1 MNRLVSRTA
10 LPVLGLVG
18 ALSLTACSN
27 AEPGRGTNEDHTRAV
42 RISVSANSPEQQVLG
57 ELYSQVLQE
66 TGRSTSLIIEDTPRE
81 GNRLEL
87 LYAAETDLIISC
99 TGLMLHQ
106 LDPERAEELSGTID
120 PHETHREYMGA
131 LPAHL
136 TAPDP
141 SPAQGCS
148 LDVLEQQVP
157 DLPQSII
164 PVYRRDLFDRAEL
177 KAISSVT
184 YTVTDEELEGLIET
198 AGDRSSVSAAVEEW
212 LGY

>member
-57 ELYSQVLQE
+57 ELYSQVLQ
-66 TGRSTSLIIEDTPRE
+66 DTPRE

-120 PHETHREYMGA
+120 PHETHREFMGA

-198 AGDRSSVSAAVEEW
+198 AGDKSSVSAAVEEW